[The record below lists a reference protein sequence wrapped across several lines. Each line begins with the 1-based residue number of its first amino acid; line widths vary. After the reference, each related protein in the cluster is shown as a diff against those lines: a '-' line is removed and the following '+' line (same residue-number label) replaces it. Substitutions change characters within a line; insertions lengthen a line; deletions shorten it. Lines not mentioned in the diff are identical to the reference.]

1 MEKVMPSR
9 RIKAGRVC
17 PHQAAFLLDNGIRR
31 LLQPP
36 RRILT
41 PFIAPGD
48 TVVDL
53 GCGPGFF
60 TLPLARL
67 TGPKGKVLAVDL
79 QARMLARV
87 RRKAERQGLAD
98 RIVCHQCL
106 PDRIG
111 LSLQADFILA
121 WYMMHET
128 PDPANL
134 LRELRTLLKPDGRLL
149 VVEPKMHVS
158 RARFTALEEDAR
170 AAGWV
175 CRAPFGG
182 MLSRGVLL
190 GLR

>member
-1 MEKVMPSR
+1 MSSK

-17 PHQAAFLLDNGIRR
+17 PHQVAFLLDNGIRR

-36 RRILT
+36 HRILE
-41 PFIAPGD
+41 PFITPGD

-67 TGPKGKVLAVDL
+67 TGPEGKVLAVDL

-190 GLR
+190 GLA